1 MEKVRHAS
9 KPKLEK
15 LLFTLLDDCEKV
27 DAKNFMLKD
36 AYSELKKDMRL
47 LEKSKQELE
56 RKNDILISENF
67 KLKKRPLLYAKNLTS
82 LRTS

>member
-1 MEKVRHAS
+1 
-9 KPKLEK
+9 
-15 LLFTLLDDCEKV
+15 
-27 DAKNFMLKD
+27 MLKD